1 VASLDFDLIAA
12 SLRADASD
20 LAAFVESLAVKL
32 EEALP
37 GRAKVQRA
45 RRGLLGPKVVRSITL
60 DVGDQRLGMTRED
73 GDQVELSRARVSGG
87 IVIKSE
93 TLDTEA
99 WLAELSAAMVAEAE
113 RSEQTRQA
121 LQRLLID

>member
-60 DVGDQRLGMTRED
+60 DAGDQRLGMTRED